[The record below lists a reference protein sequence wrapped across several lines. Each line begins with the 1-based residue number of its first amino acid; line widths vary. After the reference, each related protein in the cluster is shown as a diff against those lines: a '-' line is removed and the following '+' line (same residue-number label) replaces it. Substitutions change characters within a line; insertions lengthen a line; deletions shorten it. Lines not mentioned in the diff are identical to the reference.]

1 MGAPIES
8 STFVAWK
15 FDRTFF
21 LKFFVS
27 VPLATVLNV
36 VLARDTRLSI
46 DPFLSHPMWN
56 SLMSIPMTI
65 PLEPGALS
73 TVPEN

>member
-1 MGAPIES
+1 MGAYLIIYIRCIE
-8 STFVAWK
+8 V
-15 FDRTFF
+15 RPNIF

-36 VLARDTRLSI
+36 VLACDTRLSI